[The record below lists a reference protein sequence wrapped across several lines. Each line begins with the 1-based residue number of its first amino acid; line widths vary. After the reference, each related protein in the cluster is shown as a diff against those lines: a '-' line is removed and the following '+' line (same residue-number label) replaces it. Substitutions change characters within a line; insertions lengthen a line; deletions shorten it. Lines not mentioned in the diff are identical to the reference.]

1 MWRKTEIAL
10 CLLAAAALLLAG
22 YGGWLAPSRHGAL
35 PALMAL
41 AYPIVVV
48 LSMLLALLWLVR
60 RRWVLAVTLL
70 ASLLATW
77 PSLRANFPIGA
88 ATAAT
93 DSTRMF
99 RVMTYNVAAFDDHRW
114 TDTTELHP
122 AMQLILDQ
130 DADFVVMQ
138 QPNTRGRGA
147 LEMKSLARW
156 AQQVTSQYPYYSF
169 SRHDGVEILSKYPFN
184 AQPIGELQQSYRYF
198 PYIVSWYQYYAFDI
212 AMPNQEPLRIIGCYM
227 TSFQLSQGERQVLE
241 LNGNRQWRTTQLYE
255 KMHEAFV
262 AREHAAQLVRDT
274 INASCPNVIVCM
286 DLNDVPQSYAYRTIM
301 GHDMRDSYRRSSL
314 PQATFNDHNMLF
326 HIDHILYRGAM
337 DAVNYKVIHDNSS
350 DHYPVVAT
358 FEWTSAPTTGSCR
371 RR

>member
-1 MWRKTEIAL
+1 MKDYKIAV
-10 CLLAAAALLLAG
+10 AG
-22 YGGWLAPSRHGAL
+22 TGYVG
-35 PALMAL
+35 
-41 AYPIVVV
+41 
-48 LSMLLALLWLVR
+48 LSIA
-60 RRWVLAVTLL
+60 TLL
-70 ASLLATW
+70 AQHHQVTAVDVIPEKVELINKRKSPIQDEYIEKYLAEK
-77 PSLRANFPIGA
+77 PLRLT
-88 ATAAT
+88 AT
-93 DSTRMF
+93 
-99 RVMTYNVAAFDDHRW
+99 
-114 TDTTELHP
+114 
-122 AMQLILDQ
+122 LDGKKAYS

-156 AQQVTSQYPYYSF
+156 AQKVTSQYPYYSF

-212 AMPNQEPLRIIGCYM
+212 AMPNHEPLRIIGCYM

-274 INASCPNVIVCM
+274 IDASCPNVIVCM

-301 GHDMRDSYRRSSL
+301 GHDMRDSYRKSSL

-337 DAVNYKVIHDNSS
+337 DAVDYKVIHDNSS